1 MVVKSRK
8 NSDGANCPKT
18 SRSFKKISNVPNLY
32 RREGTGV
39 YYLRVKRA
47 DREFRRSLRTTDP
60 ALAKRRL
67 REFEGKAST
76 LNGTRIDK
84 KLLFEDLAE
93 RWLATIKPEMKSSE
107 GQTRLIEILLAQG
120 KAEEAADVAERL
132 LARNDYLYKK
142 RRFQISPDRI
152 SSAPAE
158 DTGSTSRRSRI
169 MVIIIIGYSSCCNL
183 FWGIF
188 KCTSEFPYL
197 QASRSS
203 SP

>member
-120 KAEEAADVAERL
+120 KAEEAADVASAFSLETTTSKKTTVSDISRPDFER
-132 LARNDYLYKK
+132 
-142 RRFQISPDRI
+142 
-152 SSAPAE
+152 
-158 DTGSTSRRSRI
+158 SRRGHRKY
-169 MVIIIIGYSSCCNL
+169 VAQVKNYGNYNNWVL
-183 FWGIF
+183 
-188 KCTSEFPYL
+188 L
-197 QASRSS
+197 LL
-203 SP
+203 